1 MFRLCIGHL
10 NKQSQQVN
18 SQCCSALLTT
28 ALPIILSA
36 NMKHLKI
43 ILHQA
48 EKRLHPQA
56 KKKHTPVFGSAWCS
70 PRCSHALHGIHRM
83 QNACRVPALIWGTD
97 VEKKDVEKNTHTHKL
112 KTKGGP
118 RSTFMKLKQN
128 SLSVF
133 CNPSFPIISASP
145 HSVPQWKK
153 HVGDRPG
160 CRASQV
166 PVLNA
171 AGLIAKTGG

>member
-1 MFRLCIGHL
+1 MLLSIADNCITHHL
-10 NKQSQQVN
+10 VGKHETSQDN
-18 SQCCSALLTT
+18 LAPGRKAAPSAG
-28 ALPIILSA
+28 
-36 NMKHLKI
+36 
-43 ILHQA
+43 
-48 EKRLHPQA
+48 